1 MNILKMLEAVT
12 TYLTEGFGRIF
23 SAPEEELPEI
33 GVQPFE
39 CMPYTEKAQV

>member
-12 TYLTEGFGRIF
+12 TYLTEGFSRIF
-23 SAPEEELPEI
+23 SATEEEVPKI

-39 CMPYTEKAQV
+39 CMPYAQKAQV